1 MIQRKANFIA
11 LFEKVTSA
19 IRDFLLLKWDFFLH
33 IIYFVQ
39 SFYHIITLF
48 LMTLSQCFQ
57 ITW

>member
-1 MIQRKANFIA
+1 MIQWKANFIA

-19 IRDFLLLKWDFFLH
+19 ITDFLLLQWDFSLH